1 MTRQEITAL
10 IVTGLLLA
18 STFAISILWVPQR
31 SEAEPEPLRTH
42 IRGIIQLDRRSNS
55 GALLVGYN
63 YYLLESYAEHNGQSV
78 EIGAARKN
86 SSYIDSLK
94 AGRVDMVAVS
104 WHDSLSIDSVL
115 VSRPVDSL
123 SVWLMRADDK
133 RDMEDFDSWLAEWEL
148 SEEHEKVRSSF
159 LERYDVFRSRQRE
172 VLSPYDSLIRANAD
186 SIDVDWRLLA
196 AIIYKESRFHIEARS
211 HRGASGLMQ
220 MMPST
225 AEHYGVDDPLD
236 PESNIEAGARLF
248 GNLVHRYRRV
258 AANEDERYKF
268 ALAAYNAGMGR
279 VDDIL
284 RLADLREKDSGYW
297 EDVIQVLPEM
307 REESVM
313 DTGVVKLGTFKG
325 SETTR
330 YVRDVMA
337 IYREFC
343 RICPENKP

>member
-1 MTRQEITAL
+1 MTRPEITAL
-10 IVTGLLLA
+10 IVTGLLLV
-18 STFAISILWVPQR
+18 STFAVSLIPAPQR

-42 IRGIIQLDRRSNS
+42 IRGVIQLDRRSS
-55 GALLVGYN
+55 SRALVVGYN
-63 YYLLESYAEHNGQSV
+63 YYLLESYAEQNGQTI
-78 EIGAARKN
+78 EIEAARRN
-86 SSYIDSLK
+86 GSYIDSLK
-94 AGRVDMVAVS
+94 AGRVDMVAIAWS
-104 WHDSLSIDSVL
+104 DSLSVDSVL

-123 SVWLMRADDK
+123 TVWLMRADDT
-133 RDMEDFDSWLAEWEL
+133 RDMEDFDSWLGEWEQ
-148 SEEHEKVRSSF
+148 SEDHERVRDSF
-159 LERYDVFRSRQRE
+159 LNRYDVFRSRQRE
-172 VLSPYDSLIRANAD
+172 VLSPYDSLIRASAD

-211 HRGASGLMQ
+211 YRGASGLMQ

-225 AEHYGVDDPLD
+225 AEHYGVSDPLD
-236 PESNIEAGARLF
+236 PESNIQAGATFFGRL
-248 GNLVHRYRRV
+248 VRRYRKV
-258 AANEDERYKF
+258 AADEDERYKF

-284 RLADLREKDSGYW
+284 NLARLRDKDSGYW
-297 EDVIQVLPEM
+297 EDAVQVLPEM

-330 YVRDVMA
+330 YVNDVMA

-343 RICPENKP
+343 RICPD